1 MDGMSGVQH
10 GSVLEEDGSMVLDA
24 EGVPHQGEI
33 GKLPRLVEY
42 LHLVC
47 PDHLIPLTLAG

>member
-47 PDHLIPLTLAG
+47 PDHLRPLTLAG